1 MNKALGYIGIAKKA
15 GALSVGETNAGA
27 VVRAGKGRVL
37 LLASDA
43 SPNARHR
50 AEGFVTGTQT
60 PLVTVPFTKAEL
72 SDATGLAGCSMA
84 AFTDVGLAAVFMATL
99 AENEPSYADTAQLLQ
114 TKNEKALLRKRE
126 AAAHQRKLSAGRS
139 VGKTAQ
145 GKRRKKQ

>member
-1 MNKALGYIGIAKKA
+1 MSKALGYIGIAKKA

-27 VVRAGKGRVL
+27 AVRAGKGRVL

-50 AEGFVTGTQT
+50 AEGFVNGTQT

-84 AFTDVGLAAVFMATL
+84 AFTDVGLAAVFMAAL
-99 AENEPSYADTAQLLQ
+99 AENEPSFSDTAQLLQ
-114 TKNEKALLRKRE
+114 EKNNKEILKLALDWLHEKGLDK
-126 AAAHQRKLSAGRS
+126 
-139 VGKTAQ
+139 
-145 GKRRKKQ
+145 